1 MDLNQPPPCD
11 QTLSGIL
18 RTLLQILADPLA
30 DGGAEQALE
39 NQEDSASLMVI
50 QDVVSFP
57 LPFSGMP
64 SLRLSLWFSYL
75 NFSLWSTKETNPGGK
90 IKPLTLNEPAC
101 GESHF
106 QKHR

>member
-1 MDLNQPPPCD
+1 MDLNQPPSCD

-18 RTLLQILADPLA
+18 RTLLQILADPLS
-30 DGGAEQALE
+30 DGVQNRLLKVREDCISDGHTGCFLSSAFLWDAFPQAK
-39 NQEDSASLMVI
+39 
-50 QDVVSFP
+50 P
-57 LPFSGMP
+57 LVLLF
-64 SLRLSLWFSYL
+64 LQL
-75 NFSLWSTKETNPGGK
+75 SLWSTKETNPGGK